1 VISDSWVMAAMIR
14 SEPRR
19 HKRHVAIKGAS
30 MLTQIQ
36 FSTGA
41 LTGIIG
47 ARVQRAG
54 PGAVFHSAGA
64 SPKMLPT
71 RFSSTAF
78 LCRLRATK
86 TLIR

>member
-1 VISDSWVMAAMIR
+1 MISDSWVMAAMIR

-19 HKRHVAIKGAS
+19 HKRHVAIKGGINANRD
-30 MLTQIQ
+30 Q

-54 PGAVFHSAGA
+54 PGAVFRSADA

-78 LCRLRATK
+78 LWRLRPTK
-86 TLIR
+86 TLFR